1 MNAPENIFL
10 PDVQASLDER
20 NIVIQ
25 KVGIKSVRHPVLLQT
40 QTGSQPSIAMI
51 DMT

>member
-25 KVGIKSVRHPVLLQT
+25 KVGILEGFSSAKSQNLF
-40 QTGSQPSIAMI
+40 
-51 DMT
+51 